1 MAQNQQEQQQF
12 NFVQAMTNCAEGEQV
27 EAAKQHA
34 LQTWVDTAIPAG
46 TEPTPQ
52 YKAAETLIDAVNTAT
67 TGEVAPAAAFDDEG
81 AFAPL
86 DDENRAFMAN
96 LYGTMKNALQTW
108 QDFMMSEEIQQLR
121 KTFTDFNEWLKGT
134 AAQRSIADIIFFA
147 DMAENFKPLVP
158 YFMLEVEELQKTPGM
173 EGITFADF
181 MRNLDAA
188 GNPIESYFEKALKRA
203 QERKETAE
211 AAAEVL
217 KALPRLQ
224 SIAPKKH
231 TIPNNALANSLQHG
245 VIGSG
250 ENARTGDL
258 TVGHKG
264 KQEITTLVSVNY
276 TPETG
281 VTIQSTNYTEF
292 DRQVQN
298 AVVSLWLYGDE
309 SHIITPA
316 MVARAMTGK
325 NDSSTPSAQF
335 LGAITKSIEKQCR
348 IDAEIDATEEITS
361 YLKSK
366 GKPVPA
372 GTTFH
377 WRDFLLS
384 VRMLDVKN
392 GKQKVT
398 AYFIK
403 DAPILL
409 QYAEL
414 TGQLLTVKASLL
426 DVKEID
432 KLTGKASTVSI
443 NNTDGRIAIKGYLL
457 RRVEVMKHDRKA
469 AAEAL
474 RKYNDRR
481 KHNAELPAKRL
492 EDFTKQQPVIL
503 FESVFTETGI
513 STTDRKQT
521 MKYREYAF
529 AVLDYWKAEGYIDGY
544 HQQKKTGKGN
554 PITGIIID
562 FDE

>member
-211 AAAEVL
+211 
-217 KALPRLQ
+217 LQ
-224 SIAPKKH
+224 
-231 TIPNNALANSLQHG
+231 
-245 VIGSG
+245 
-250 ENARTGDL
+250 
-258 TVGHKG
+258 
-264 KQEITTLVSVNY
+264 
-276 TPETG
+276 
-281 VTIQSTNYTEF
+281 
-292 DRQVQN
+292 
-298 AVVSLWLYGDE
+298 
-309 SHIITPA
+309 
-316 MVARAMTGK
+316 
-325 NDSSTPSAQF
+325 
-335 LGAITKSIEKQCR
+335 
-348 IDAEIDATEEITS
+348 
-361 YLKSK
+361 
-366 GKPVPA
+366 
-372 GTTFH
+372 
-377 WRDFLLS
+377 
-384 VRMLDVKN
+384 
-392 GKQKVT
+392 
-398 AYFIK
+398 
-403 DAPILL
+403 
-409 QYAEL
+409 
-414 TGQLLTVKASLL
+414 
-426 DVKEID
+426 
-432 KLTGKASTVSI
+432 
-443 NNTDGRIAIKGYLL
+443 
-457 RRVEVMKHDRKA
+457 
-469 AAEAL
+469 
-474 RKYNDRR
+474 RKY
-481 KHNAELPAKRL
+481 
-492 EDFTKQQPVIL
+492 
-503 FESVFTETGI
+503 
-513 STTDRKQT
+513 
-521 MKYREYAF
+521 
-529 AVLDYWKAEGYIDGY
+529 
-544 HQQKKTGKGN
+544 
-554 PITGIIID
+554 
-562 FDE
+562 